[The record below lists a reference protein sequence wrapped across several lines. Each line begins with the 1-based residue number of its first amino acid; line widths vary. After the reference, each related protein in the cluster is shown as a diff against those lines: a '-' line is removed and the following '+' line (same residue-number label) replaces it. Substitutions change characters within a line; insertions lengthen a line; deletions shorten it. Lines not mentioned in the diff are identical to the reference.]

1 MRHTEKRNRREK
13 EQIKK
18 LQNGGCKSYV
28 VKANCRVRMNNQHL
42 LEQ

>member
-1 MRHTEKRNRREK
+1 MRPAEKRNRREK

-18 LQNGGCKSYV
+18 LQNRAYKSYV
-28 VKANCRVRMNNQHL
+28 VKAKCRVRMNNQHL